1 MTSTAAGNCCQNSE
15 MSPEKCLA
23 VCETLSE
30 NQQRDPW
37 SAHSTREWG
46 KGLQRPHKHTIWAAH
61 PQAVRWQKPR
71 DLGQAASPR
80 ALALLTNP
88 GRISLWAS
96 GTAPP
101 LEGLWG
107 MSSSGPPRVACG
119 PPLPCALP
127 GRCHSSDSQRWHT
140 HHFQQLWDLAAQL
153 PPSSISV
160 FLPPVAQVS
169 PWIQT
174 NLLAGGSSQKLLSLS
189 LESLCAPH
197 MPTSFALSNQLSA
210 MGNRVSAS
218 SQDHWRNSPLWLR
231 SYSQS
236 HWTQATPQRSPEWA
250 GDLGLLGLPSGSHL

>member
-107 MSSSGPPRVACG
+107 HEQLRAPQSGMWPPAPMRTSRQMSFFRFSEVTHTSLSAAMRLGCSTTTKQHLCVPATGCSSVSLDPDESPGRGLFTEA
-119 PPLPCALP
+119 PLPLP
-127 GRCHSSDSQRWHT
+127 GVALR
-140 HHFQQLWDLAAQL
+140 
-153 PPSSISV
+153 PPY
-160 FLPPVAQVS
+160 AH
-169 PWIQT
+169 
-174 NLLAGGSSQKLLSLS
+174 LL
-189 LESLCAPH
+189 C
-197 MPTSFALSNQLSA
+197 TF
-210 MGNRVSAS
+210 
-218 SQDHWRNSPLWLR
+218 
-231 SYSQS
+231 
-236 HWTQATPQRSPEWA
+236 
-250 GDLGLLGLPSGSHL
+250 